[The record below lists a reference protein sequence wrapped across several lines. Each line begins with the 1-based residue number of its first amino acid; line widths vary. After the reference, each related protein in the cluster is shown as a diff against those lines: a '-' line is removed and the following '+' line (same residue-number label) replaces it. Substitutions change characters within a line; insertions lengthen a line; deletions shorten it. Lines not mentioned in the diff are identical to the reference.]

1 MMLTKRIV
9 RIVSLLVI
17 TMVAWSASQAA
28 TSVSLRELASSIMVS
43 GKSYG
48 YLPDHITGEFTITST
63 LTGVYVIG
71 NDTLVA
77 RDSEQCAPQ
86 WYSHPD
92 NAKWAKDFV
101 GSFREYDDVSNFAQN
116 NWVLIKMP
124 SGKNA
129 ADYLNTTF
137 SNVTGTV
144 DVSNTFDIVIEA
156 TGVGNPTV
164 VNGVTPPLNK
174 YTMANFNYE
183 DGVYC
188 NRNLWN
194 EAVPTFFV
202 VPKPGEVAKITFV
215 YYSDATT
222 VETPVN
228 TPYKGAGTVDLSLL
242 QSGSMAVG
250 EVVDMIALITTIGEE
265 NDGVIQASPRRPK
278 DVTDLPVIFQ
288 HDFDFNGYKIYPLE
302 IKEKIPTAISKVDT
316 KAEPVGVSYY
326 NLAGVASR
334 EPFTGVNIV
343 VTTMSDG
350 SRQSEKRV
358 Y

>member
-28 TSVSLRELASSIMVS
+28 PTRVSLRELASSIMVS
-43 GKSYG
+43 GKDYG
-48 YLPDHITGEFTITST
+48 YLPDHIDGDFTITST

-92 NAKWAKDFV
+92 NAKWVEAFV

-116 NWVLIKMP
+116 NWVMIKMP
-124 SGKNA
+124 SGINA
-129 ADYLNTTF
+129 AGYLNTTF
-137 SNVTGTV
+137 SNVTGKV
-144 DVSNTFDIVIEA
+144 NVKNTFDIVIEA
-156 TGVGNPTV
+156 TGVGDPTV
-164 VNGVTPPLNK
+164 VNGETQFNK

-194 EAVPTFFV
+194 KAVPTFFV
-202 VPKPGEVAKITFV
+202 VPKPGEVAEITFV

-242 QSGSMAVG
+242 QSGTMEVG

-265 NDGVIQASPRRPK
+265 NEGVIQASPRRPK

-288 HDFDFNGYKIYPLE
+288 HDFDFNGYKIYPLV
-302 IKEKIPTAISKVDT
+302 INKKIPTAISKVET